1 MDVYQPLNNK
11 FILNKAFDMTDTYLS
26 LKDIEKG
33 LGIDFQYT
41 FPKINDQMIFNLNC
55 KNESIIES
63 NDDSLDDAKVEF
75 MTFAN
80 EIIALKNF
88 QQLVEKLHLSDDKL
102 KSMKHDAAQK
112 QKKADDEAKKAE
124 KTASGDNGKFNLG
137 KIKLPFGKKK

>member
-1 MDVYQPLNNK
+1 M
-11 FILNKAFDMTDTYLS
+11 
-26 LKDIEKG
+26 
-33 LGIDFQYT
+33 
-41 FPKINDQMIFNLNC
+41 FNLNC

-63 NDDSLDDAKVEF
+63 NDDSLDDVKVEF

-102 KSMKHDAAQK
+102 KSMKQDAAQK

-124 KTASGDNGKFNLG
+124 KTASGDNGKFNFG